1 MKKTFSIK
9 TLGCKLN
16 QYESS
21 EIAGE
26 FTGNGWEMRPF
37 GEKVDVT
44 IINTCTVTD
53 ATDKKCRGFIRQGA
67 RDSVSGKVIVTGCM
81 AESGSGLSGDPA
93 VSLVL
98 GNREKSMVY
107 GSAEELT
114 GGKVSPVRNGT
125 DISKPLPLKRSRASL
140 KIQDGCD
147 NFCSFCIVPHVR
159 GKPESRNID
168 EIIDHAEKLID
179 EGYHELVLTGIT
191 IGKYRYRDTGFA
203 GLVEKLIDLRGDY
216 RIRITS
222 IEPVDVTGQL
232 IELYASERICGHI
245 HLPLQSG
252 SDRVLGLMNRK
263 YSSARFMDLVEKI
276 RSGHPELAVGS
287 DLIVGFPGE
296 NEDDFAASINMMKRA
311 GFAYTHCFPFSK
323 RRGTPAANMKENID
337 SGVLSER
344 VRIAKETASIL
355 SEDYRKQFLH
365 RSLKSIIVK
374 NEKTKT
380 YTGISDNYIKIRLDE
395 DSYPEGLAGNFRDT
409 KILSV
414 DRNGT
419 YGIIET

>member
-37 GEKVDVT
+37 GEKVDIT

-53 ATDKKCRGFIRQGA
+53 ATDKKCRGFIRKGS
-67 RDSVSGKVIVTGCM
+67 RNSGSGKVIVTGCM
-81 AESGSGLSGDPA
+81 ARNSSELLKDPA
-93 VSLVL
+93 VYLVP
-98 GNREKSMVY
+98 GNREKNRVY
-107 GSAEELT
+107 SSAEELM
-114 GGKVSPVRNGT
+114 GNEIFPGSSDA
-125 DISKPLPLKRSRASL
+125 DISKPLPLKRSRASI

-147 NFCSFCIVPHVR
+147 NDCSYCIVPTVR
-159 GKPESRNID
+159 GKPESRNITD
-168 EIIDHAEKLID
+168 IIDHARKLID

-191 IGKYRYRDTGFA
+191 IGKYRSGNTDFA
-203 GLVEKLIDLRGDY
+203 GLVEKLINLKGDY

-222 IEPVDVTGQL
+222 IEPVDVTERL
-232 IELYASERICGHI
+232 LELYGSERICNHI

-252 SDRVLGLMNRK
+252 SDRILGLMNRK
-263 YSSARFMDLVEKI
+263 YTSAEFMELVHRI
-276 RSGHPELAVGS
+276 RSYSPECAIGS

-296 NEDDFAASINMMKRA
+296 NEDDFSASINMIKSA
-311 GFAYTHCFPFSK
+311 GFAYTHCFAFSK
-323 RRGTPAANMKENID
+323 RRGTPAADMEENEGPRVV
-337 SGVLSER
+337 SGR
-344 VRIAKETASIL
+344 VKTAKETASGAG
-355 SEDYRKQFLH
+355 EDYRKKFLN
-365 RSLKSIIVK
+365 RSLKSVIVK
-374 NEKTKT
+374 NGKSGSL
-380 YTGISDNYIKIRLDE
+380 TGISDNYIKIRLDG
-395 DSYPEGLAGNFRDT
+395 DSSTKDLAGTLRDV